1 MLLAYNAMAIGDRDD
16 QQDPWARAREAQRD
30 DVVAALAPRE
40 RRCAACGA
48 VQHEGSRACTK
59 CGADLTAR
67 ARRWRPSRRT
77 LIGAA
82 VAAVALG
89 AVSVPVIGALRDDAT
104 AERDREAKRHARLVA
119 AERARQERDVR
130 PVRASGPRLKAGEDP
145 LAHRAELLRLG
156 ESLLA
161 RDARARVRAGTAD

>member
-104 AERDREAKRHARLVA
+104 AERDREAKRHARL
-119 AERARQERDVR
+119 
-130 PVRASGPRLKAGEDP
+130 
-145 LAHRAELLRLG
+145 LRRV

-161 RDARARVRAGTAD
+161 REARARVRAGTADGPIRGATCRPYPNTEARRQAEQDPS